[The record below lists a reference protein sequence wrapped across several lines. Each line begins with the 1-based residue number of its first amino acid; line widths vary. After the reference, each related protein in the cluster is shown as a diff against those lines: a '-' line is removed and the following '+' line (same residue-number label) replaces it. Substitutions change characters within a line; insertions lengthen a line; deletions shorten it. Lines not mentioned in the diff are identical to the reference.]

1 MSVRAF
7 TVGIAA
13 LVVAATA
20 GAQERGTIEFGGF
33 TSVAKFDQDLSLNTG
48 FGIGGRVGAFLV
60 PRWSMEFEMAEMRAS
75 RPNGLKNV
83 NVGILS
89 GRLVG
94 VPYKSGALSVL
105 LGAGAG
111 TSTETNFM
119 HSYGVDG
126 LVGIKL
132 ALNPSTAFRIDGV
145 MDWLANENW
154 KTYQSIRMGLTVYR
168 TPNRRLDPANVVAV
182 PRAPAAAASASRVA
196 DQQ

>member
-1 MSVRAF
+1 MSVRAL

-13 LVVAATA
+13 LVVAASA

-33 TSVAKFDQDLSLNTG
+33 ASVARFDKGLTLNTG
-48 FGIGGRVGAFLV
+48 YGVGGRVGAYLV
-60 PRWSMEFEMAEMRAS
+60 PAWSMEFEKAEMKAS
-75 RPNGLKNV
+75 RTNGLKNV

-89 GRLVG
+89 GRLVA
-94 VPYKSGALSVL
+94 VPVKKGALSLL

-111 TSTETNFM
+111 ISTETNFL

-126 LVGIKL
+126 LVGMKL

-145 MDWLANENW
+145 FDWLANEHW

-168 TPNRRLDPANVVAV
+168 TPNRRRDPANATVSTPAPV
-182 PRAPAAAASASRVA
+182 PASTHVA
-196 DQQ
+196 DQK